1 MTGTTTTKLNELFE
15 TGGQSPWLDNIKRS
29 YLTSGKLAGLVE
41 QGIRGLT
48 SNPTIFAKAIE
59 DSSDYDE
66 QFFDLISTKS
76 VEDSYWEM
84 AKEDISKALDV
95 LGPLYQSSGGSD
107 GFVSI
112 EVGPHL
118 AYDTT
123 GTIRA
128 ARELHGSINK
138 PNLLVKI
145 PATLEGLP
153 AIEQMISEGISIN
166 VTLIFSLERYA
177 QVMDSYLKGLELYIS
192 KGATPNEVA
201 SVSSVASFFV
211 SRVDTEVDRRLELM
225 TQSNPTFGKGAS
237 ALYGKAAV
245 AQAQLAYKLFLET
258 FSGERWSTLER
269 AGANLQ
275 RPLWASTSTKN
286 PNYSDLLYVNSLIGP
301 HTVNTMPD
309 ATVEAFLD
317 HGTIARTIDIDF
329 TQSQS
334 CIDRLCEAGID
345 LDDVTNQLEDEGVAS
360 FTKSFDELMQV
371 LSDKAGAKL

>member
-225 TQSNPTFGKGAS
+225 TQSNPTFEKGAS

-258 FSGERWSTLER
+258 FSGERWSKLER

-345 LDDVTNQLEDEGVAS
+345 LDDVTKQLEDEGVAS